1 MYEFIYN
8 ATLGSSVEPVFLEF
22 EGGKRSTL
30 GRLLKADPRVL
41 SIQVVGTLPQISRI
55 TSISINQRGFS
66 ERSLAMANV
75 LRLDLTLLPVMVL
88 EAVL

>member
-8 ATLGSSVEPVFLEF
+8 TTLGSSVEPVVLEF
-22 EGGKRSTL
+22 EGGKRS
-30 GRLLKADPRVL
+30 RLLRADPRVL